1 MVVSHHVAKVGG
13 LFEKERILIYKIQ
26 HKSFKVVLTT
36 VTNNDQ
42 ASSGGPEKLSHLL
55 TVVSM

>member
-36 VTNNDQ
+36 VTKCPVVGLK
-42 ASSGGPEKLSHLL
+42 SCL
-55 TVVSM
+55 TY